1 MAEIRI
7 KRQVVGAGQVGID
20 LSGDAVQVGGA
31 VEYES
36 SWLIERSGTQLC
48 YSQDASSC
56 QAWVTFTDPAAWRF
70 NDRDSAER
78 IIAERGLSGA
88 VATEHRWMGT

>member
-56 QAWVTFTDPAAWRF
+56 QAWVTFTE
-70 NDRDSAER
+70 S
-78 IIAERGLSGA
+78 RGVEVQRQGLRR
-88 VATEHRWMGT
+88 THHR